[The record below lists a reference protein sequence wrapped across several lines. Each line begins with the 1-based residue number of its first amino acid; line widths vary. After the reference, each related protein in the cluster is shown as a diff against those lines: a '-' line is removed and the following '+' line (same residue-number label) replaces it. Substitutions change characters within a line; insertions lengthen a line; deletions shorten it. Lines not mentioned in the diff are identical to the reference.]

1 MKAKLKEWFNRYKYA
16 ELAGV
21 SVFVAW
27 NFVALQLE
35 INPFI
40 TAITTTYLEFSAY
53 YFAMF
58 WVELK
63 KEQNEVST
71 QTIYQSFI
79 QLIKE
84 FGPAEIIDLVF
95 SRSFFLYVCPI
106 VTCNQASGLILGK
119 IMADSVF
126 YFITILS
133 YEKIKISK
141 NNQKLIL
148 TQV

>member
-16 ELAGV
+16 ELAGI
-21 SVFVAW
+21 SVFVVW
-27 NFVALQLE
+27 NFIAQQLAF
-35 INPFI
+35 NPIF
-40 TAITTTYLEFSAY
+40 TAISTTYLEFSAY
-53 YFAMF
+53 YLVMF

-63 KEQNEVST
+63 NQQNEVNS

-106 VTCNQASGLILGK
+106 VTGNQATGLLLGK
-119 IMADSVF
+119 IMADSIF
-126 YFITILS
+126 YFFTILS
-133 YEKIKISK
+133 YEKIKHL
-141 NNQKLIL
+141 NNNRVMAIN
-148 TQV
+148 